1 MPRQG
6 LNRRKVLKAALR
18 IVDGSGLD
26 DLTMRNLGQQLGVE
40 APSLYKHVAG
50 KADILDGIVDL
61 VYEEIDF
68 DASDDDFRSRVTSYS
83 NSFRGA
89 LLRHPNVVQLLA
101 MKQVTGE
108 ATIRLVEQALA
119 ELAELG
125 IDPQLGR
132 RYLNVTVNFIVG
144 HAMSQVGEMSATL
157 EEIMEVRRGFDP
169 TQFPN
174 VAKSIAVESVDHD
187 AEFELGI
194 NLIVDAIERRVAQLV

>member
-6 LNRRKVLKAALR
+6 LNRRKVMEAALR
-18 IVDGSGLD
+18 IVDESGLD
-26 DLTMRNLGQQLGVE
+26 DLTMRNLGQHLGIE

-68 DASDDDFRSRVTSYS
+68 DAPDAEFRDRVMSYSDSFRS
-83 NSFRGA
+83 A

-101 MKQVTGE
+101 MKQVTAE
-108 ATIRLVEQALA
+108 PTIRLVEHALT
-119 ELAELG
+119 ELADLG

-157 EEIMEVRRGFDP
+157 EEIMAVRRGFDP
-169 TQFPN
+169 AQFPN
-174 VAKSIAVESVDHD
+174 VAKSIAVEPVDHD

-194 NLIVDAIERRVAQLV
+194 NLIVDAIERKVAQLV